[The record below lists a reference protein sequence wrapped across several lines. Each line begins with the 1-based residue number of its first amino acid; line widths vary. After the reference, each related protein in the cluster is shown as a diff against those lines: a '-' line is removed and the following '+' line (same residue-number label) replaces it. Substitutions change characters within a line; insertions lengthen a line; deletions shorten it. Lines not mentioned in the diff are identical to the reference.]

1 MDPIYIFGFL
11 GILAFLIVNNKQT
24 KLIMKSDELAAGL
37 NGLADRVSEVD
48 AAIVNLGQQIKTNPE
63 IIPQNVADAYNNVV
77 ARFQKL
83 GSDFVDLTTEI
94 GNGNGSSEGSAP
106 AEGTGDGATV

>member
-1 MDPIYIFGFL
+1 
-11 GILAFLIVNNKQT
+11 
-24 KLIMKSDELAAGL
+24 MKSDELAAGL

-48 AAIVNLGQQIKTNPE
+48 AAIVNLGQQIKTNPQAV
-63 IIPQNVADAYNNVV
+63 PGNVADAYNNVV

-83 GSDFVDLTTEI
+83 GADFVDLTTEV

-106 AEGTGDGATV
+106 ADTTGNGGEGATV